1 MWRSLAAAY
10 PDRFGVF
17 IGFDER
23 RAHLVEGGA
32 DIFLM
37 PSRYEPCGLNQM
49 YSMRYGT
56 VPVVRAVGGLVDTV
70 RPYNPKNGQG
80 TGLSVQR
87 LRPGGAAR
95 RAAARARRPTAQPRA
110 WRRLQINGMKKD
122 FSWDRSAAEY
132 VKVYKRVIAARR
144 ENAERAPASQAVPG
158 HPVVRTSKR

>member
-1 MWRSLAAAY
+1 MPSIA
-10 PDRFGVF
+10 PDRISPH

-70 RPYNPKNGQG
+70 RPYDPRNGQG
-80 TGLSVQR
+80 TGFLFR
-87 LRPGGAAR
+87 ELRRGGAAR
-95 RAAARARRPTAQPRA
+95 RR
-110 WRRLQINGMKKD
+110 
-122 FSWDRSAAEY
+122 
-132 VKVYKRVIAARR
+132 
-144 ENAERAPASQAVPG
+144 
-158 HPVVRTSKR
+158 